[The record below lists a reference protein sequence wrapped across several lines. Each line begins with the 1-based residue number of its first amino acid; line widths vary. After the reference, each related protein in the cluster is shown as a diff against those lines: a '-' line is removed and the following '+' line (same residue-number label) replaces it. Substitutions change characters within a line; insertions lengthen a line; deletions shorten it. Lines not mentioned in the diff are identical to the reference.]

1 MIYIF
6 PKRLAFSYCINNIYR
21 YNIKIDNRTNTGLN
35 TGLNTDPN
43 TDLNTDLNTDPNTD
57 PNKLKKYQNMV
68 FF

>member
-6 PKRLAFSYCINNIYR
+6 PKKLAFSYCINNIYR

-43 TDLNTDLNTDPNTD
+43 
-57 PNKLKKYQNMV
+57 KLKKHQNMV